1 MSRPFATVISQ
12 YSISVL
18 VDIICSHN
26 DNEHISNIIYTP
38 HNITLFLPPHNKTD
52 SSSYEKLV
60 VESNKQEWNCPRPAG
75 RQSCQIISLC
85 FLLTFCREGT
95 SAETPLT
102 QAWMSQRNL
111 MDGWICYT
119 PIKLKLLPYRK
130 SLFLVMNLLKPVF
143 LFLCLIFKNWMLNL
157 MLLTFVCVWVNHR
170 VH

>member
-1 MSRPFATVISQ
+1 M
-12 YSISVL
+12 
-18 VDIICSHN
+18 
-26 DNEHISNIIYTP
+26 
-38 HNITLFLPPHNKTD
+38 
-52 SSSYEKLV
+52 KL
-60 VESNKQEWNCPRPAG
+60 CPRPAG

-119 PIKLKLLPYRK
+119 PIKLKLLPNRK
-130 SLFLVMNLLKPVF
+130 SLFLVMNLLKPFF

-157 MLLTFVCVWVNHR
+157 MLLTFVCVSEPQSSLTLTRISVGFTILILLTYFLCNF
-170 VH
+170 V